1 MSHREPQLSVLS
13 MATLFSYAFRPFFLL
28 AGGAAVV
35 LVARWGLHLAN
46 LLAWP
51 DPLSARIIHG
61 HEMVLGYA
69 GGATAGFLLTA
80 VATWTGRPPVSGRS
94 LMLLCAAWVVARCG
108 AWLPGSLGWPVWGL
122 GSLLFWAGLL
132 GLMAREVLGAGNT
145 RNYKVLALL
154 LAFLVLEAIFFG
166 APDNPLVHEACLR
179 AGLFLVLGMISV
191 IGGRIIPAFT
201 QNWLRLKRPEIQARL
216 PGFDRLDLVVVLIS
230 AVFAIGFALW
240 PLAAVTGWLG
250 LVAGFAQAVRLARW
264 QGWLAAREPL
274 LWILHVGY
282 AWIPLGFLLLG
293 LGILG
298 EPPMLDRGLHA
309 LAYGAIGTLILGVA
323 ARVALGHT
331 GRPLQ
336 SSPALTL
343 AFVLITLGT
352 LCRLLAPA
360 MGALLWLSMALWI
373 LAYALFLRQYTPVLL
388 RPGVRHAV

>member
-1 MSHREPQLSVLS
+1 MSQREPLLPSLS
-13 MATLFSYAFRPFFLL
+13 MTTLFSYAFRPFFLL
-28 AGGAAVV
+28 VGGAAVV
-35 LVARWGLHLAN
+35 LIAGWGLHLAN
-46 LLAWP
+46 LRVWP
-51 DPLSARIIHG
+51 DPLSAKLIHG
-61 HEMVLGYA
+61 HEMLLGYA
-69 GGATAGFLLTA
+69 GGAIAGFLLTA
-80 VATWTGRPPVSGRS
+80 VATWTGRPPVSGRL
-94 LMLLCAAWVVARCG
+94 LMALCAAWIAARLG
-108 AWLPGSLGWPVWGL
+108 AWLPGSLGGVVWGL

-132 GLMAREVLGAGNT
+132 GVMAREVLGARNT

-154 LAFLVLEAIFFG
+154 LALLVLEAIFFG
-166 APDNPLVHEACLR
+166 TPGNPWVQEACLR

-191 IGGRIIPAFT
+191 VGGRIIPAFT

-216 PGFDRLDLVVVLIS
+216 PGFNRLDLAVVLITS
-230 AVFAIGFALW
+230 VFAIGFVLW

-250 LVAGFAQAVRLARW
+250 LIAGFAQAVRLARW

-282 AWIPLGFLLLG
+282 AWTPLGFLLLG

-298 EPPMLDRGLHA
+298 EPPVLDRGLHA

-336 SSPALTL
+336 SFPAITL
-343 AFVLITLGT
+343 AFVLISLGT

-360 MGALLWLSMALWI
+360 MGALLGLSVALWV
-373 LAYALFLRQYTPVLL
+373 LAYALFLLQYAPILL
-388 RPGVRHAV
+388 RPGLKNAV